1 MRELKNF
8 LDAEKFLNLPLLL
21 KSNIEVVLIIQS
33 MLDGVVSF
41 LYNVIKQFIR
51 ISASY

>member
-8 LDAEKFLNLPLLL
+8 LDAGKCLTLPLLL
-21 KSNIEVVLIIQS
+21 KSQVEVVLIIQS
-33 MLDGVVSF
+33 MLDGVVPF
-41 LYNVIKQFIR
+41 LYNVINQFIR